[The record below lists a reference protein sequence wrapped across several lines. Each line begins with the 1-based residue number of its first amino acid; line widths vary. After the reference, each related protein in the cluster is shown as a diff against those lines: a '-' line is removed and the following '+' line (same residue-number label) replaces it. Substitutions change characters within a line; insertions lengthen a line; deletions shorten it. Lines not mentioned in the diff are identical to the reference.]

1 MLLSAPAVV
10 YQRCCLPMLLSA
22 HAVVYPCCC
31 LHMLSTHTVV
41 YPCCCPP
48 MLLSTH
54 AVYSCCFLCYLQ
66 DTIPSDNSIIP
77 MLLKANNKATGTPLT
92 DL

>member
-1 MLLSAPAVV
+1 MLLST
-10 YQRCCLPMLLSA
+10 

-31 LHMLSTHTVV
+31 LPL
-41 YPCCCPP
+41 
-48 MLLSTH
+48 LLSTH
-54 AVYSCCFLCYLQ
+54 AVVYSCRYLPCLQ
-66 DTIPSDNSIIP
+66 DTIPSDTSIIP